1 MAKINPKRKRTRP
14 PADVPPPQT
23 VTLPPSGYQPSK
35 AEMEEEIDMPDM
47 DDDQIRETF
56 FRQFKFTRKSK

>member
-1 MAKINPKRKRTRP
+1 MAKINRKRKRTRP
-14 PADVPPPQT
+14 PADVPPPRT
-23 VTLPPSGYQPSK
+23 VTLPPSDYQPSK

-56 FRQFKFTRKSK
+56 FRPFKFARKE